1 MSELDSLSDTEWT
14 EISNQSD
21 NDSLS
26 DCSRSSE
33 PPSRRSSISI
43 GSSVDG
49 HIDAWEGFADDSP
62 DELELVPGTEPVVP
76 AFVAGSPPLPDTIAE
91 EQFVNAAL
99 EQSLV
104 GTLSASRSSS
114 LGGPSTVH
122 SSLRDLRLSFPDPI
136 TSSRD
141 ELNRSYEAVSSSET
155 HCITDDVPNSPMTT
169 DFPGDEPQISVQ
181 HEPADQL
188 RVKLE
193 SLPEPDPL
201 PSLVYWWDGRQIKD
215 FDLVLYGSTS
225 QSQDFA
231 QWFLSILAS
240 AGVALSYNDELR
252 RPKESGNGNVIAPS
266 SQTSDRPS
274 LAIVSLPA
282 SFGRLPKHTVYLPVI
297 FPAPVEGDLVDSL
310 TFESWSSLAD
320 PPAQTLRIVKNSES
334 QVVVDGAETRNMVD
348 PRFVYQQLVGPLLP
362 SHTKKPLGLERAVT
376 VVGLLLMIMGFTVN
390 TFFRVPTPTP
400 AAVNLSPATTAPPSS
415 FWNMFGT
422 TSNSSVAP
430 LSTTTA
436 PTSYALV
443 MPSTL
448 KEMALAVLNPA
459 TTTATTTPT
468 VQVNS
473 ISVAPPPSDA
483 CGSGG
488 ESKPKTPSEKSK
500 STKDVIVRPPTSLS
514 NPSPNKAPPTHTPSV
529 DPSVGKVSPLPLLES
544 APVTSLS
551 LKLVDSLSQVVD
563 ATMKALE
570 EVVGRDLKELMTAI
584 DTLMRAIGVQVSTI
598 LADSKSQAQIL
609 REVLKYRN
617 ERAKGKAR
625 ELMQTAEQFMSS
637 ASERLKARAEIAK
650 TRAKTLTKTFMGS
663 SVWRTYAEAHG
674 EWIEKLEAKREK
686 RRERKRERKGGSL
699 FSKLKERRGKKR
711 VSN

>member
-14 EISNQSD
+14 EISNHSD

-26 DCSRSSE
+26 DCSRSSQ

-49 HIDAWEGFADDSP
+49 RIDAWEGFADDSP
-62 DELELVPGTEPVVP
+62 DELELAPGAEPVVP
-76 AFVAGSPPLPDTIAE
+76 ACVAGSPHLPDSVAE

-169 DFPGDEPQISVQ
+169 DFPGEEPQISFQ
-181 HEPADQL
+181 DEPGDQL
-188 RVKLE
+188 RAKLE

-201 PSLVYWWDGRQIKD
+201 PTLVYWWDGRQIKD

-231 QWFLSILAS
+231 QWLLSILAS
-240 AGVALSYNDELR
+240 AGVTLSYNDELR
-252 RPKESGNGNVIAPS
+252 RRLSSKETGNGNVIAPS

-282 SFGRLPKHTVYLPVI
+282 SFGRLPKHTIYLPVI
-297 FPAPVEGDLVDSL
+297 FPVPVQGDLVDSL

-320 PPAQTLRIVKNSES
+320 PPVQSLRLIKDSES

-348 PRFVYQQLVGPLLP
+348 PRFIYQQLVGPLLP
-362 SHTKKPLGLERAVT
+362 YPTKKPLGLERAVT
-376 VVGLLLMIMGFTVN
+376 VVGLLLMIMGFAVN

-400 AAVNLSPATTAPPSS
+400 AVILSPATTAPPSS

-422 TSNSSVAP
+422 AANSSVVP
-430 LSTTTA
+430 ISTIA

-459 TTTATTTPT
+459 TVTATTTP
-468 VQVNS
+468 VARVSS

-483 CGSGG
+483 CGSGTMG
-488 ESKPKTPSEKSK
+488 ECKPKTPSEKNK

-514 NPSPNKAPPTHTPSV
+514 NPSPIKAPPTHTPSV
-529 DPSVGKVSPLPLLES
+529 DPTVGKVSPLPLLES

-584 DTLMRAIGVQVSTI
+584 DTLMRAIGVQVSAI

-609 REVLKYRN
+609 RKHLLYRN

-625 ELMQTAEQFMSS
+625 ELMQTAEQFVSS
-637 ASERLKARAEIAK
+637 ASERLMARAEIAK
-650 TRAKTLTKTFMGS
+650 TRAKSLTKSFMGN

-674 EWIEKLEAKREK
+674 EWIERLETKSAKR
-686 RRERKRERKGGSL
+686 RERKGGSL
-699 FSKLKERRGKKR
+699 FSKLKERREKKS